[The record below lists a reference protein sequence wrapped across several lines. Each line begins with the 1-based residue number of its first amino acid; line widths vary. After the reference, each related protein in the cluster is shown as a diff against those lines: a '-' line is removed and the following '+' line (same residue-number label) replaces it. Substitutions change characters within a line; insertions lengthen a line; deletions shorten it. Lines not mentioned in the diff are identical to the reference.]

1 MVEEGLI
8 KCVVEEMDLVEED
21 EALVVQIALN
31 SHSWVGGKS
40 APMLYR
46 PYGIRQITPSSGPY
60 DGYTDVMVHGKGF
73 SDEIAE
79 NGRCKFGTDG
89 NYALVQAEVLD
100 YSRLVCRSPADF
112 QLPETA
118 DE

>member
-1 MVEEGLI
+1 
-8 KCVVEEMDLVEED
+8 
-21 EALVVQIALN
+21 
-31 SHSWVGGKS
+31 
-40 APMLYR
+40 
-46 PYGIRQITPSSGPY
+46 
-60 DGYTDVMVHGKGF
+60 MVHGKGF